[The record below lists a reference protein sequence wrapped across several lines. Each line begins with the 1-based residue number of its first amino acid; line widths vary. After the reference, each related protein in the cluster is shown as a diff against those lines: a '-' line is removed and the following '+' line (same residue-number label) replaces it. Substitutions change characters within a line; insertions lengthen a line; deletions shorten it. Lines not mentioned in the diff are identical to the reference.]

1 MITTARPAALDRAA
15 LLERFVRIRQRTR
28 AFFDLLDE
36 SAYYDRPIRL
46 RNPVVFYEGHLPAFA
61 VNTLIKK
68 ALGRPG
74 LDEHL
79 ERIFARGI
87 DPEAEAQAVARGNP
101 AWPSRRTVLDYAA
114 HADRLIADA
123 IANADLD
130 RPGHPLLDGAEALWT
145 VLEHEE
151 MHQETMAY
159 MWHEVPYARKRA
171 PAGYDTCPP
180 AHRDVRLED
189 RQVRIP
195 AGVVSLGT
203 APATSPFAWDNE
215 RPPCVQPVSAFDLD
229 VDNVTNEAFM
239 AFVDAGGYR
248 EPRWWQPS
256 DWQWIRAEGITHP
269 RFWEF
274 DGSPG
279 AGEWYWR
286 GMFARVPLPAAW
298 PVYVTWAEANA
309 FATWS
314 GRRLPSE
321 AEYHR
326 AAYGLRGGGE
336 RLTAWPGDLP
346 EAPRGNFDFAR
357 WDPEPVG
364 SYPHAASDFGVRD
377 LVGNGW
383 EWTST
388 VFAPFDGFAA
398 SPSYPEYSAEFFD
411 GEHYVMKGAS
421 PLTAAPLV
429 RRGFRN
435 WFRPRYPFVYAT
447 FRRAAGDGARR

>member
-1 MITTARPAALDRAA
+1 MKADLVPTLDRAA
-15 LLERFVRIRQRTR
+15 LLDRFTRARRRTR

-36 SAYYDRPIRL
+36 SVYYDRPIRL

-61 VNTLIKK
+61 VNTLVKK

-74 LDEHL
+74 VDEHL

-87 DPEAEAQAVARGNP
+87 DPDAEAYAVACGNP

-114 HADRLIADA
+114 HADDLIADA

-130 RPGHPLLDGAEALWT
+130 RPGHPLLDGAEALWA

-159 MWHEVPYARKRA
+159 MWHEVPYGKKHS
-171 PAGYDTCPP
+171 PPGYETCPATHGRRP
-180 AHRDVRLED
+180 LEN
-189 RQVRIP
+189 RRVQIQS
-195 AGVVSLGT
+195 GVVSLGT
-203 APATSPFAWDNE
+203 APGTAPFAWDNE
-215 RPPCVQPVSAFDLD
+215 RPACEHAVGSFGIDAYD
-229 VDNVTNEAFM
+229 VTNESFM
-239 AFVDAGGYR
+239 DFVDAGGYR
-248 EPRWWQPS
+248 DPRWWTPA
-256 DWQWIRAEGITHP
+256 DWAWVRAEKVTHP

-274 DGSPG
+274 DGAPG
-279 AGEWYWR
+279 AGSWYWR
-286 GMFARVPLPAAW
+286 GMFERVPLPASW

-309 FATWS
+309 FASWS

-336 RLTAWPGDLP
+336 RPTAWHEDADGA
-346 EAPRGNFDFAR
+346 APGNFDFVR

-364 SYPHAASDFGVRD
+364 ARAYGASDFGVED

-383 EWTST
+383 EWTASI
-388 VFAPFDGFAA
+388 FAPFEGFAA

-411 GEHYVMKGAS
+411 GGHYVMKGAS
-421 PLTAAPLV
+421 PLTAAALLRP
-429 RRGFRN
+429 GFRN

-447 FRRAAGDGARR
+447 FRCVDGDGGGR